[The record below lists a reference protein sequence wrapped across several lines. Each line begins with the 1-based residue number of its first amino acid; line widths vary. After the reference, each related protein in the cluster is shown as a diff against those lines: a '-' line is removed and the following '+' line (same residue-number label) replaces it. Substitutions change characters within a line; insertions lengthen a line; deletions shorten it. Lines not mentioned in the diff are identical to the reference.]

1 MCKTLGGVL
10 LVNSVNEKSIFFTGY
25 AKLPASITAEK
36 LYAVIAVGVEVDP
49 DTGVII
55 ECDCTL
61 ATQVGKNFF
70 RKLTKG
76 YCLNNGI
83 DDLVQQLETRYY
95 GSARKA
101 IITALRIMY
110 DRWLTFKENQD

>member
-1 MCKTLGGVL
+1 M
-10 LVNSVNEKSIFFTGY
+10 NEKSVFVTGY

-55 ECDCTL
+55 DCDCTL

-70 RKLTKG
+70 KKLTNG

-83 DDLVQQLETRYY
+83 EGLIQDFETRYY

-110 DRWLTFKENQD
+110 DKWLTFKEQQH

>member
-1 MCKTLGGVL
+1 ML
-10 LVNSVNEKSIFFTGY
+10 LVNSVNGKSVFLTGY

-49 DTGVII
+49 DTGVIL
-55 ECDCTL
+55 ESDCTL
-61 ATQVGKNFF
+61 ATQVGKDFF

-76 YCLNNGI
+76 YCLNNGLE
-83 DDLVQQLETRYY
+83 DLIQEFETRYY

-110 DRWLTFKENQD
+110 DRWLTFKESQC